1 MEYALRVF
9 LNRSGFSGTVLR
21 AKLENMATEEQKDN
35 LEENTSEVPS
45 DHELFAGEV
54 HEELSER
61 EAFAGDEDSYKRPAT
76 RTSQRSA
83 ASQSSNST
91 PDATAGQPAGASQ
104 PPLVPIRYKYYFS
117 NFQKVLL
124 VSIVA
129 IVAILLYVLLKSLPE
144 PAAGLAPT
152 STGRTAPTVQQTYTP
167 KSPAEHLVQKAPQ
180 QTKKPEFVLPPTQ
193 PLSLKVAETFYLQK
207 DYDKAYAAYYQL
219 HQTLAKNAEEELVR
233 DFLQLRMALC
243 MKKAADHDQAKRLL
257 RMVSKSR
264 SPVVRVVANYHRS
277 LLDVQK
283 KQYLNARTR
292 AYQAIALVSA
302 VDSRR
307 HGDEFTTA
315 RDPASRSAGHLAVEP
330 KAGDRDWVLSLQR
343 DCYFLVAESMT
354 RHILSLCDAD
364 KDLPAKLWSN
374 PAEVDPFTN
383 LNEAELRRFL
393 NSGSEQLSKGLLGP
407 QIQKLEY
414 EGTSPRYSVVCH
426 GASIEELLA
435 RFAANADL
443 DIFWTF
449 GRGPASEETKDT
461 IGSREAGSLHKRPV
475 SLYLPAVTPE
485 QFVTIAA
492 GHVGLLARLDEK
504 GVVNIFNP
512 ADYSS
517 LSEHLSLLTQD
528 TISLWQRF
536 LLAARGERIPNAHFA
551 LALLQAQK
559 GQVANAIAEHKLVA
573 NRFSRTSLAPF
584 ALLHSSK
591 LKTNIRDYLGARED
605 LKQLVEQYPDT
616 ELSDQACLYLA
627 DTTMKAR
634 LYDEAARLYR
644 KVYFL
649 GFSSES
655 QTASALGAGRCFYEK
670 KDYETA
676 AKWLTRYI
684 SLASDHTSKDLYLAY
699 FLLGKTNVALRK
711 PQQAYDA
718 FQSALGGPAGEL
730 SREQYVETVSALVK
744 GHMEQEN
751 FIKALNVLE
760 NIHSAEFSQKESI
773 DMLLLKCEILRAIG
787 LVDKAIVALGDR
799 VEYIPD
805 SQLKARISFGLT
817 KCYIAKGN
825 LELARA
831 NLTEILV
838 LVEPG
843 PFAHDIA
850 LELANV
856 CLKLGQNSQA
866 ISVCSQLL
874 DLEPSERI
882 KQGALNILAT
892 AYTRQKNYDSAAL
905 ALLGRWNGTEATTE
919 KRISDSQAI
928 IGQSLAPNT
937 IKQAN

>member
-1 MEYALRVF
+1 M
-9 LNRSGFSGTVLR
+9 
-21 AKLENMATEEQKDN
+21 AKLENMATEKQKDN

-61 EAFAGDEDSYKRPAT
+61 EAFAGDEDSYKRPAD
-76 RTSQRSA
+76 
-83 ASQSSNST
+83 ST
-91 PDATAGQPAGASQ
+91 QDATAGQPAGASQ
-104 PPLVPIRYKYYFS
+104 PPLGLIRHKYYFS
-117 NFQKVLL
+117 NPQKVLL
-124 VSIVA
+124 VSIVT

-144 PAAGLAPT
+144 PAAG
-152 STGRTAPTVQQTYTP
+152 RTAPTVQQTYTP
-167 KSPAEHLVQKAPQ
+167 KPPAEHLVQEAPQ
-180 QTKKPEFVLPPTQ
+180 QIQKPEFMLPPTQ

-243 MKKAADHDQAKRLL
+243 MKKAADPDQANRLL

-264 SPVVRVVANYHRS
+264 SPVVRVLANYHRS
-277 LLDVQK
+277 LLEVQN

-302 VDSRR
+302 VDSRLR
-307 HGDEFTTA
+307 GDKFTPA

-330 KAGDRDWVLSLQR
+330 KAGDKDWVLSLQR

-364 KDLPAKLWSN
+364 KDLPGKLWSH

-383 LNEAELRRFL
+383 LNEAELRRLL

-414 EGTSPRYSVVCH
+414 EGTSPRYSVICH

-435 RFAANADL
+435 RFAANAAL
-443 DIFWTF
+443 DISWAF
-449 GRGPASEETKDT
+449 GREPAPEETKDT
-461 IGSREAGSLHKRPV
+461 IGSTARCPADREAGSLHKRPV

-536 LLAARGERIPNAHFA
+536 LLAARPGERIPNAHFA

-559 GQVANAIAEHKLVA
+559 GQVADAIAEHKLVA

-591 LKTNIRDYLGARED
+591 LKTNLRDYPGARED

-616 ELSDQACLYLA
+616 EFSDQACLYLA
-627 DTTMKAR
+627 DATMKAR
-634 LYDEAARLYR
+634 LYDEATRLYR
-644 KVYFL
+644 KVYHL
-649 GFSSES
+649 GFSLES

-670 KDYETA
+670 KDYEAA

-684 SLASDHTSKDLYLAY
+684 SLASDRTSPGLYLVY
-699 FLLGKTNVALRK
+699 FLLGKTNLALRR
-711 PQQAYDA
+711 PQQACDA

-730 SREQYVETVSALVK
+730 SKEQYVETVSALAK
-744 GHMEQEN
+744 GYMQQEN
-751 FIKALNVLE
+751 FIKALDVLE
-760 NIHSAEFSQKESI
+760 NIGPVAFSQKESVE
-773 DMLLLKCEILRAIG
+773 MLLLKSEVLRAMG

-799 VEYIPD
+799 AEYIPD
-805 SQLKARISFGLT
+805 SQLKARMSFELT
-817 KCYIAKGN
+817 NCYIAKGN

-831 NLTEILV
+831 SLTEILV

-843 PFAHDIA
+843 PFAHNIA

-874 DLEPSERI
+874 DLGPSERI

-892 AYTRQKNYDSAAL
+892 AYTRQKNYDSAAM

-919 KRISDSQAI
+919 KRISDSSAI
-928 IGQSLAPNT
+928 IGQSLTPNP
-937 IKQAN
+937 IKQVINDGN